1 MRNGLWVTLSII
13 FLFITGLI
21 HSIGLVAGLRG
32 NNETENKLIEMMNT
46 TKLDVGPFFSPTMTD
61 VFTALSSCFSWW
73 YVFAGVL
80 LVYLRKKMIDNAT
93 LKGLLGIYVIFFGT
107 SAVVMFFLTFLY
119 PIILTVLTFVF
130 LALAYATV
138 PKTIN

>member
-32 NNETENKLIEMMNT
+32 QNDAENNLIELMNT
-46 TKLDVGPFFSPTMTD
+46 TKLDAGPFFSPSMMD
-61 VFTALSSCFSWW
+61 IFTALSSCFSWW
-73 YVFAGVL
+73 HVSAGVL
-80 LVYLRKKMIDNAT
+80 LLYLRKRMIDNTT
-93 LKGLLGIYVIFFGT
+93 LKGVLGIYVIFFGT
-107 SAVVMFFLTFLY
+107 SAIVMFFLTFLY

-130 LALAYATV
+130 LMMAYVTV
-138 PKTIN
+138 PKAD